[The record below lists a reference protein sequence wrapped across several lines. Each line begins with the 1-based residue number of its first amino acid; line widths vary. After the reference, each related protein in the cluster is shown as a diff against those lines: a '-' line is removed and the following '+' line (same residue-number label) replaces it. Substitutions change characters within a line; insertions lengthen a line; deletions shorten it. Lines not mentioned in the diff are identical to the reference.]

1 LRGLYVGIISRSPI
15 HGGTS
20 LEDEQGKIDRG
31 LGRGQP
37 EQARVAQPEP
47 LARARIEHEFECPS
61 LRSAPL

>member
-1 LRGLYVGIISRSPI
+1 LRGLYVGIISGSPI

-37 EQARVAQPEP
+37 EQARVAQSEP
-47 LARARIEHEFECPS
+47 LARARIEHEFESPS
-61 LRSAPL
+61 LRSATL